1 MLALGY
7 SAENILYIELV
18 ICVILAE
25 RQRKT
30 LPERSLRYQLY
41 VWHKSFVSAQ

>member
-7 SAENILYIELV
+7 SAENILLFKLAIGL
-18 ICVILAE
+18 ILAK

-41 VWHKSFVSAQ
+41 VWHGNFMSAE